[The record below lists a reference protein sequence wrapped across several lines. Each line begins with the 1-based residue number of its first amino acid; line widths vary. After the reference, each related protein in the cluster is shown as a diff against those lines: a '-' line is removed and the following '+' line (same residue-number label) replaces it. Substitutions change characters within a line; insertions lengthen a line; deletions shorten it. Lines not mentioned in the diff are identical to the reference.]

1 MYDYIIVGAGSAGS
15 VLAARLSEDPDVSV
29 LLLEAGPPDTADNI
43 HIPATFGKLFKTQVD
58 WDYSTTAEA
67 GCDGRRIY
75 LPRGKTLGGS
85 SSMNAM
91 IYIRGNRADYDEWV
105 GLGNSGWGYDDL
117 LPYFLRAEDNER
129 GQSELHGSGGPLAVS
144 EGRSN
149 NPMMK
154 AFIEASE
161 QAGLTFNED
170 FNGPEQEGVGYYQL
184 TQRGGRRCSASAAYL
199 HPALDRP
206 NLTVEPRMLCHR
218 ILFEKDRAVGI
229 EAERLGELSE
239 FRAQR
244 EVIVCAGTYNSP
256 QLLMLS
262 GVGPS
267 EHLQLREIP
276 VVNPLPGVGQNLQ
289 DHPSAG
295 LAWTT
300 DEPVSLIVAQT
311 EQAQL
316 DFAQNGR
323 GPLTSNVAEAGGF
336 VRTNPGLSAPDIQFH
351 VAPVMFIDE
360 GLIDPPDHG
369 IVVAPCV
376 IKPQSR
382 GTVALASADPT
393 AKPVISHNYFSA
405 EADMDTMVA
414 GMRLAQEVGLK
425 PALRR
430 YCQTPYYAPASETDD
445 DMKALIRR
453 HVQTLYHPVGTC
465 AMGSDE
471 NSVVDTELRV
481 RGIAGL
487 RVVDASVM
495 PTIVRG
501 NTNAATI
508 AIAERASDLIRD
520 RAPAGMEASNAELAA
535 DS

>member
-1 MYDYIIVGAGSAGS
+1 
-15 VLAARLSEDPDVSV
+15 
-29 LLLEAGPPDTADNI
+29 
-43 HIPATFGKLFKTQVD
+43 
-58 WDYSTTAEA
+58 
-67 GCDGRRIY
+67 
-75 LPRGKTLGGS
+75 
-85 SSMNAM
+85 
-91 IYIRGNRADYDEWV
+91 
-105 GLGNSGWGYDDL
+105 
-117 LPYFLRAEDNER
+117 
-129 GQSELHGSGGPLAVS
+129 
-144 EGRSN
+144 
-149 NPMMK
+149 
-154 AFIEASE
+154 
-161 QAGLTFNED
+161 
-170 FNGPEQEGVGYYQL
+170 
-184 TQRGGRRCSASAAYL
+184 
-199 HPALDRP
+199 
-206 NLTVEPRMLCHR
+206 
-218 ILFEKDRAVGI
+218 
-229 EAERLGELSE
+229 
-239 FRAQR
+239 
-244 EVIVCAGTYNSP
+244 
-256 QLLMLS
+256 MLS